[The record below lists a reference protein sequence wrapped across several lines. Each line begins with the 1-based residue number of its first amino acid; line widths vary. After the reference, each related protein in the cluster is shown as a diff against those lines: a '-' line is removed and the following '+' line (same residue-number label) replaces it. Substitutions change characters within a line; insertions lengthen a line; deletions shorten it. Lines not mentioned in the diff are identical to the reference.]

1 MDEFTEHILKAWGFE
16 DMVTI
21 FKGNVE
27 HIIIINIIYKIFVT

>member
-1 MDEFTEHILKAWGFE
+1 MDEFTENILKTWGFE

-27 HIIIINIIYKIFVT
+27 QIIIINIIYERFVT